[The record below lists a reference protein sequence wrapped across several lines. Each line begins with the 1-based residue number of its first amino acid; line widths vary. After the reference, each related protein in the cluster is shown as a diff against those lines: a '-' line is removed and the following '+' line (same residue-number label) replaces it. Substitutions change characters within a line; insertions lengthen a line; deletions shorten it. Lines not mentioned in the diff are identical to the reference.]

1 MRKWLPQTLNTQL
14 ILLILFAVALSQAVS
29 LLVYRVERMRMMRNV
44 MQEECLGRAVS
55 AYRLAQ
61 AMAPEKRAAT
71 IGTVETPL
79 TRYWISPEGPET
91 VSEAEPHSAVMAQE
105 WIRHAREQLARS
117 VPGARRTHLT
127 ESLFATE
134 NPLNRPSA
142 EQWHLLPGSNWLPHQ
157 AVYVLNLPEW
167 NGFGFAMD
175 LGDGQ
180 WLNTVYAKPDYLMR
194 TALTPGYYT
203 TLFLTILIFLLAA
216 IYIARRLSRPL
227 RQLTS
232 AAERLGRGE
241 QEQLLIPEGPAD
253 IRATMEAFNRM
264 QTRLHRFME
273 DRTRMLAAIGHDLRT
288 PITSLRLRAEF
299 VQDAEVREKIIATL
313 DEMQT
318 MTEAALAFARS
329 EAVADP
335 SRVVDL
341 NALLQSLCD
350 DLADLG
356 WEVTYHG
363 NGRLPC
369 LCRPDAVRRAVRN
382 VIENA
387 IRYGH
392 GAAVH
397 LEVTDAY
404 GPTSGGVNILV
415 RDRGP
420 GIPDAE
426 HERVFA
432 PFVRTEASR
441 NTSTGGVGLGLA
453 ITRSIIRG
461 HGGDV
466 RLRNLPKGLEVCLHV
481 PLEQPEQNDS
491 ILRCPKQPGRTLQG
505 LERQSPYERRY
516 LDRRSISSRT
526 NSKL

>member
-1 MRKWLPQTLNTQL
+1 MRKWLPRTLHTQL
-14 ILLILFAVALSQAVS
+14 ILLILLAVALSQAVS

-61 AMAPEKRAAT
+61 AMTPEKRAT
-71 IGTVETPL
+71 TVGTVETPL
-79 TRYWISPEGPET
+79 TRYWISREGPEPEGGD
-91 VSEAEPHSAVMAQE
+91 EAHRAAAVQE

-117 VPGARRTHLT
+117 VPGASRTHLT
-127 ESLFATE
+127 ESLFANE
-134 NPLNRPSA
+134 SPLSRSPAA
-142 EQWHLLPGSNWLPHQ
+142 EWQLLPGSNWLPQQ
-157 AVYVLNLPEW
+157 AVYVLRLPEW

-180 WLNTVYAKPDYLMR
+180 WLHTIYAKPDYLMR

-203 TLFLTILIFLLAA
+203 TLFLTILIFLVAA
-216 IYIARRLSRPL
+216 IFIARRLSRPL
-227 RQLTS
+227 RQLTG
-232 AAERLGRGE
+232 AAERLGRGD
-241 QEQLLIPEGPAD
+241 QVQPLVPEGPAD

-299 VQDAEVREKIIATL
+299 VEDAEVREKIIATL
-313 DEMQT
+313 DEMQA

-329 EAVADP
+329 EAIADP
-335 SRVVDL
+335 TRVVDL

-356 WEVTYHG
+356 WKVAYHG
-363 NGRLPC
+363 DARLPC

-387 IRYGH
+387 VRYGH
-392 GAAVH
+392 GAAVN
-397 LEVTDAY
+397 LELDGSHRETEAGR
-404 GPTSGGVNILV
+404 GPRSAPEEAASGGVNILV
-415 RDRGP
+415 RDQGP
-420 GIPDAE
+420 GIPESE

-432 PFVRTEASR
+432 PFVRAETSR

-466 RLRNLPKGLEVCLHV
+466 TLRNLSGGMEVCLHL
-481 PLEQPEQNDS
+481 PLEPPEA
-491 ILRCPKQPGRTLQG
+491 
-505 LERQSPYERRY
+505 EREAV
-516 LDRRSISSRT
+516 
-526 NSKL
+526 